1 MGNSQGAA
9 QPGKCGYRVLGVQ
22 PNSPASKVGLV
33 SFFDFIVAADG
44 VRLEVLDNTFIEMIK
59 ASVDK
64 PLPLTVYNYKSM
76 TTRDV
81 TITPSSSWGGQGM
94 LGVTIRFDTYHNADD
109 NLVRVLE
116 VVPGSPSHIAGL
128 QPEHDYLLGTAE
140 RVFKDPD
147 ILFEE
152 VTAHLDQPMS
162 FYVYNTKTDEV
173 RVAVVLPT
181 NVWGGEGCLGAE
193 VGHGYLHRLPQSCR
207 SSTATSVI
215 KGMSILAADATGG
228 GGKRVSFA
236 TASRKKQDPNGG
248 LGPDGPTTAV
258 SGSDGGP
265 AEQGGAG
272 VGVPPGGALGGA
284 GNVID
289 VDLSG

>member
-1 MGNSQGAA
+1 MGNAQAA
-9 QPGKCGYRVLGVQ
+9 ELGKCGYRVLGVQ

-44 VRLEVLDNTFIEMIK
+44 VSLEKLDNTFIEMIK

-64 PLPLTVYNYKSM
+64 PLPITVYNYKSM
-76 TTRDV
+76 TKRDV
-81 TITPSSSWGGQGM
+81 SITPSNSWGGQGM
-94 LGVTIRFDTYHNADD
+94 LGVTIRFDTYDNADD

-128 QPEHDYLLGTAE
+128 KPEDDYLLGTAE
-140 RVFKDPD
+140 RVFKDPN
-147 ILFEE
+147 ILLEE
-152 VTAHLDQPMS
+152 VTAHLDQPMA

-181 NVWGGEGCLGAE
+181 NAWGGEGCLGAE

-207 SSTATSVI
+207 SSTATSVM
-215 KGMSILAADATGG
+215 KGISILALDATGG
-228 GGKRVSFA
+228 GGNQPLRS
-236 TASRKKQDPNGG
+236 SRIEGVQDPEGVLPKGPMGGEGG
-248 LGPDGPTTAV
+248 LEQK
-258 SGSDGGP
+258 SGNHAGGGVV
-265 AEQGGAG
+265 AASAGGA
-272 VGVPPGGALGGA
+272 VQGA
-284 GNVID
+284 GRGIID

>member
-236 TASRKKQDPNGG
+236 TASRKKQ
-248 LGPDGPTTAV
+248 
-258 SGSDGGP
+258 
-265 AEQGGAG
+265 
-272 VGVPPGGALGGA
+272 
-284 GNVID
+284 
-289 VDLSG
+289 